1 MVQQIIVILLGLYL
15 LGEAIAAASLMD
27 RGDRLCR
34 VGKYLLT
41 AIIGLWLMLESKQAD
56 IWHITMALTLSLFV
70 WPKMLDRIGNLLD
83 NFLED

>member
-1 MVQQIIVILLGLYL
+1 MVQIVAFLIGLYL
-15 LGEAIAAASLMD
+15 LGESVAAASLMD

-56 IWHITMALTLSLFV
+56 FWHITMAFALALFV
-70 WPKMLDRIGNLLD
+70 WPKMLDRIGSLID
-83 NFLED
+83 YIMED